1 MKKIARIIFAALLSA
16 TFPAAAQPYPSK
28 PIRIIVPFP
37 AGGIADLYA
46 RLIGTRVGEA
56 WGQPVVVENRTGAG
70 GNIGADAVAK
80 SPPDG
85 YTLAM
90 GSLGTHAVNV

>member
-1 MKKIARIIFAALLSA
+1 MKVACAFLGALLMSVAVSPA
-16 TFPAAAQPYPSK
+16 TAQPYPSR

-46 RLIGTRVGEA
+46 RLIGTRVAET

-70 GNIGADAVAK
+70 VE
-80 SPPDG
+80 
-85 YTLAM
+85 
-90 GSLGTHAVNV
+90 